1 MTESRD
7 RSEPGESVAS
17 PAALT
22 SSGTP
27 SAAPTVPLPAP
38 GTVERLRATA
48 RRATAWSLAARET
61 HQSVDVGFRLADRDK
76 RVAAGVLAGGVAYRL
91 FFWLI
96 AVSLLFTGAFGFT
109 QGSWRERMLGTMGIL
124 PPASEIILDLARAA
138 QPNRWWVLVVGTW
151 LLLWTG
157 YLGGKALVLV
167 HAAVW
172 GIPAPP
178 PPRSWVLSLTFSG
191 TAFALFT
198 SMSVTAWLHSSSQA
212 LAVLTALA
220 STALPGAIWLAISR
234 LPPHRVA
241 MWRGLVP
248 GAVLVAVG
256 IQAFTIVTI
265 WFLASKLASATA
277 LYGIL
282 GVAATFLFWLYILGR
297 LFIAAATLNASLHE
311 QRTASAGIWGPR

>member
-1 MTESRD
+1 MRGELLTKSE
-7 RSEPGESVAS
+7 RSGEPGRFM
-17 PAALT
+17 L
-22 SSGTP
+22 
-27 SAAPTVPLPAP
+27 
-38 GTVERLRATA
+38 
-48 RRATAWSLAARET
+48 
-61 HQSVDVGFRLADRDK
+61 QN
-76 RVAAGVLAGGVAYRL
+76 
-91 FFWLI
+91 
-96 AVSLLFTGAFGFT
+96 
-109 QGSWRERMLGTMGIL
+109 ERMLKV
-124 PPASEIILDLARAA
+124 DLAGTGGFFYARQGSMVAYQGAVDFAYEGAGGLGKMFKKALTGEGMSLMKVSGSGDVFLAQDADEIFILELEDEAVTVNGRAVLA
-138 QPNRWWVLVVGTW
+138 FESSLTWDVNRVEGASMMSGGLFNTTFTGRVVGTW

-191 TAFALFT
+191 TAFALFA

-234 LPPHRVA
+234 LLPHRVA

-265 WFLASKLASATA
+265 WFLAPKLASATA

>member
-109 QGSWRERMLGTMGIL
+109 QGSWRERMLGIL

-191 TAFALFT
+191 TAFALFA

-220 STALPGAIWLAISR
+220 STALPGAIC
-234 LPPHRVA
+234 
-241 MWRGLVP
+241 LVP

-256 IQAFTIVTI
+256 IHAFTIVTI
-265 WFLASKLASATA
+265 WFLAPKLASATA

-297 LFIAAATLNASLHE
+297 LFLAAATLNASLHE